1 MSPPGD
7 PGLRPRVLLIGA
19 GGLGCAAALALAE
32 ESRAR
37 GLRLRLELLDDDAVE
52 RSNLSRQIL
61 FGEVDVGAP
70 KVQAAAAALRGRASG
85 PEASARDGSLEV
97 VPVRARFAPGNA
109 RDLLRGAAALL
120 DGSDDVATRF
130 LANDAARAAG
140 VPLVHG
146 AAIGW
151 TGHLLTAVPGEGG
164 CLRCLFEA
172 PPPAGDVPACAQAGV
187 ASPLCGL
194 VGAAMAGEAL
204 RLLRGAA
211 PRAASRLIR
220 WNGLSGAVRATA
232 VPRDPACPACAASAA
247 RAS

>member
-1 MSPPGD
+1 MSGD
-7 PGLRPRVLLIGA
+7 RPAAPPRVVLIGA

-52 RSNLSRQIL
+52 RSNLSRQVL
-61 FGEVDVGAP
+61 FGEADVGEA
-70 KVQAAAAALRGRASG
+70 KVFAAAAALQVGPAVAEAAARAD
-85 PEASARDGSLEV
+85 PLEV
-97 VPVRARFAPGNA
+97 VPLRVRFAEDNA

-120 DGSDDVATRF
+120 DGSDDVPTRF
-130 LANDAARAAG
+130 LANDAARGAG

-146 AAIGW
+146 AALGW
-151 TGHLLTAVPGEGG
+151 TGHLLTALPGEGG

-172 PPPAGDVPACAQAGV
+172 PPPVDDVPACSQAGV

-194 VGAAMAGEAL
+194 VGAAMASEAIL
-204 RLLRGAA
+204 LLRGQP
-211 PRAASRLIR
+211 PRAASRLLR
-220 WNGLSGAVRATA
+220 WNGRSGAVRATS
-232 VPRDPACPACAASAA
+232 VPRDPSCPACAASAA

>member
-1 MSPPGD
+1 MSGD
-7 PGLRPRVLLIGA
+7 RPAAPPRVVLIGA

-52 RSNLSRQIL
+52 RSNLSRQVL
-61 FGEVDVGAP
+61 FGEADVGEA
-70 KVQAAAAALRGRASG
+70 KVFAAAAALQVGPAVAEAAARAD
-85 PEASARDGSLEV
+85 PLEV
-97 VPVRARFAPGNA
+97 VPLRVRFAEDNA

-120 DGSDDVATRF
+120 DGSDDVPTRF
-130 LANDAARAAG
+130 LANDAARAEG

-146 AAIGW
+146 AVLGW
-151 TGHLLTAVPGEGG
+151 SGNLMTIVPGQGG
-164 CLRCLFEA
+164 CLRCFFEG
-172 PPPAGDVPACAQAGV
+172 PPPAGSVPACADAGV

-194 VGAAMAGEAL
+194 VGAAMAAEAV
-204 RLLRGAA
+204 RLLRGER

-220 WNGLSGAVRATA
+220 WNGLSGGARSNEVR
-232 VPRDPACPACAASAA
+232 RDPACPACASQAA